1 MIDFNLGKKS
11 IAFGRSQE
19 VPMPEVADV
28 PAASALHAVSP
39 PDASWSSIN
48 LAEAVPGVMTPLCA
62 SVWVP
67 ASELGLRAPFAAMG
81 VLPADQAGIP
91 EDPRRHITG
100 AFYGRM
106 AVRVDFLCEMGD
118 LIPGQ
123 SGEALSRDFFGFVP
137 DDFVSQPSMR
147 RLPWIVTRYPRTLL
161 QIAGRIDRLR
171 ADTDAWWRT
180 QISRIESLPGEQT
193 RTLLTEAAGRFNETL
208 AAQAVVSACAIQPLH
223 EQLTNLAARAGVDAT
238 DLLRGH
244 GSHEEARVLADLW
257 AVSRDRLDMATFL
270 RRHGYHC
277 AGEGEVASV
286 TWRENPALA
295 HKFVAQY
302 RTMDDTAAPNDDP
315 AAQRRA
321 GKPAEARFYAAFGRM
336 ERLKARLVLRL
347 ARRFVPLR
355 GVGKVSYLQSLDVI
369 RACARHLGEQLV
381 AEGRLDDP
389 DDAFYLT
396 ADELGRDLPSDLKTL
411 VAQRRAL
418 RDEYQSLDAP
428 LSWTGQPQPV
438 VGTADDGGEVT
449 TLAGVGASGGV
460 VEGRAVVVDQPSDAE
475 IDDGDVLVAHITDP
489 SWVSLMFLASGLVV
503 DIGGMMSHAAV
514 VARELGIPCVM
525 NTGRG
530 TTALHTGDVIRIDG
544 AAGTVEILQRIGV
557 ASP

>member
-1 MIDFNLGKKS
+1 
-11 IAFGRSQE
+11 
-19 VPMPEVADV
+19 MPEGGDAA
-28 PAASALHAVSP
+28 AASALHAVSP

-81 VLPADQAGIP
+81 VLPGDQAGIP
-91 EDPRRHITG
+91 EDPRRRITG

-137 DDFVSQPSMR
+137 EDFVSRPSMR
-147 RLPWIVTRYPRTLL
+147 RLPWIVVRYPRTLL
-161 QIAGRIDRLR
+161 RIARRIDRLR
-171 ADTDAWWRT
+171 AETDAWWRT
-180 QISRIESLPGEQT
+180 QIGRIESLSDAQT
-193 RTLLTEAAGRFNETL
+193 RVLLAEAVARFNETL

-223 EQLTNLAARAGVDAT
+223 EQLTNLAVRAGVDAT

-244 GSHEEARVLADLW
+244 GSHEEADVLADLW
-257 AVSRDRLDMATFL
+257 AVSRGRLDLESFL

-286 TWRENPALA
+286 TWREDPAPVR
-295 HKFVAQY
+295 KFVAQY
-302 RTMDDTAAPNDDP
+302 RAMDDAAAPDDDP
-315 AAQRRA
+315 AAQRRS
-321 GKPAEARFYAAFGRM
+321 GKRAEARFYASFGKL
-336 ERLKARLVLRL
+336 ERIKARLVLGL
-347 ARRFVPLR
+347 ARRFLPLR
-355 GVGKVSYLQSLDVI
+355 GVGKVSYLQSLDVV
-369 RACARHLGEQLV
+369 RACARHLGDQLV
-381 AEGRLDDP
+381 ADGRLDDR
-389 DDAFYLT
+389 DDTFYLT
-396 ADELGRDLPSDLKTL
+396 AAELSGNPPTNLKPL
-411 VAQRRAL
+411 VVQRKSL
-418 RDEYQSLDAP
+418 RDEFRSVDVP
-428 LSWTGQPQPV
+428 LSWTGQPEPV
-438 VGTADDGGEVT
+438 VRTADDGGEGSA
-449 TLAGVGASGGV
+449 LAGVGASAGV
-460 VEGRAVVVDQPSDAE
+460 VEGRAVVVDEPADAE
-475 IDDGDVLVAHITDP
+475 IDDGDILIAHTTDP

-557 ASP
+557 TSR

>member
-1 MIDFNLGKKS
+1 
-11 IAFGRSQE
+11 
-19 VPMPEVADV
+19 MPEVADA
-28 PAASALHAVSP
+28 AASAMHALSP
-39 PDASWSSIN
+39 PGASWSSIN

-81 VLPADQAGIP
+81 VLPADQAAIP
-91 EDPRRHITG
+91 ENPDQRITG

-106 AVRVDFLCEMGD
+106 AVRVDFLCKMGD

-137 DDFVSQPSMR
+137 QNFVSQPSMR
-147 RLPWIVTRYPRTLL
+147 RLPWIVARYPRTLL
-161 QIAGRIDRLR
+161 QIARRIDQLR
-171 ADTDAWWRT
+171 ADTDVWWRT
-180 QISRIESLPGEQT
+180 QISRIESLSGEQT
-193 RTLLTEAAGRFNETL
+193 RTLLTEAVAHFDETL

-223 EQLTNLAARAGVDAT
+223 EQLSNLAERAGVDAT

-244 GSHEEARVLADLW
+244 GSHEEAQVLADLW
-257 AVSRDRLDMATFL
+257 AVSRDSLDMARFL

-277 AGEGEVASV
+277 AREGELASV
-286 TWRENPALA
+286 TWREDPTTVY
-295 HKFVAQY
+295 KFVDRY
-302 RTMDDTAAPNDDP
+302 RTMDDAAAPNDDP

-321 GKPAEARFYAAFGRM
+321 GKPAEARFHAAFGKL

-347 ARRFVPLR
+347 ARRFLPLR

-369 RACARHLGEQLV
+369 RACARHLGDQLV
-381 AEGRLDDP
+381 AEGRLDER

-396 ADELGRDLPSDLKTL
+396 ADELDRNLARDLKTL
-411 VAQRRAL
+411 VAQRQAL
-418 RDEYQSLDAP
+418 RDEYLSVAVP

-438 VGTADDGGEVT
+438 VGTGDGGESVT

-460 VEGRAVVVDQPSDAE
+460 VEGRAVVVDQPAEAE
-475 IDDGDVLVAHITDP
+475 IDDGDVLVAYTTDP

-544 AAGTVEILQRIGV
+544 GAGTVEILQRIGV
-557 ASP
+557 TGR